1 MIHITF
7 KNKMMK
13 QIKRLG
19 LTAFFIN
26 MVVCLSAQNTM
37 QAVIPNTWKTINEN
51 NYTIQYP
58 DSFGLDKTGQ
68 MGTTF
73 ILLSKQISQQDMF
86 RENVN
91 LMIQDLTGKKIGL
104 DKYVEI
110 SEGQIK
116 TMLQS
121 GKIIESNRIKTG
133 NSEFHKILF
142 TGVQGQNKLK
152 FEQYYWVIKERA
164 YVLTLTCEIDQFDK
178 YKDVGEKI
186 LNSFK
191 IQ

>member
-1 MIHITF
+1 
-7 KNKMMK
+7 MMK